1 MGSCTT
7 TPKLKNCQIKIKSNT
22 KGNNSFIETTPL
34 TDNCEIEPNNI
45 NSNSLE
51 TNNNNNNNNH
61 NHIHNNKDKA
71 NQHHNDNEIRITKLN
86 FELPADKEVFL
97 CPIYIPKNTNIII
110 KINGKWSFHQNGY
123 CFNCEGDPKEQ
134 YRNNN
139 YGRLMGKVTGG
150 SPFAF
155 ISENFSFTSTISG
168 QLTLYA
174 NGDMVSVVPYGV
186 MRIQLEG
193 GCVSMEQ
200 NEIDKVIGWEQLVD
214 LVIENEKMFG
224 IKATNNN
231 NHSNNS
237 ISGVNVN
244 LHDEELNVVTFINKV
259 RTNPKLF
266 AQLYIDTTDNEYN
279 ELYHMLCEYTPVGV
293 VNIKHNLC
301 NAAKEHCVDICKA
314 QTTGHISS
322 DMKSMPGDR
331 IRKYIGNSN
340 NNNNNIYFGECLCFG
355 LKKGFSIVIEMLLG
369 RNVKVKHNRLNI
381 LNEQFNE
388 IGVCIRNHGSYQ
400 WGCVVVFGKDLE
412 QHN

>member
-51 TNNNNNNNNH
+51 TNNNNNNNH
-61 NHIHNNKDKA
+61 NHIHNNKDKGS
-71 NQHHNDNEIRITKLN
+71 QHHNDNEIHITKVN

-134 YRNNN
+134 YKNNN

-186 MRIQLEG
+186 MKIQLEG

-200 NEIDKVIGWEQLVD
+200 VEIDKALGWEQLVD
-214 LVIENEKMFG
+214 LTIENEKKFG
-224 IKATNNN
+224 TKATTTNNTN
-231 NHSNNS
+231 NT
-237 ISGVNVN
+237 IN
-244 LHDEELNVVTFINKV
+244 LHEEELNLVSFINKV

-266 AQLYIDTTDNEYN
+266 AQQYIDSTDMEYN
-279 ELYHMLCEYTPVGV
+279 ELFQMLCEYSPVGV
-293 VNIKHNLC
+293 VNIKHTLC
-301 NAAKEHCVDICKA
+301 NAAKEHCVDICKS
-314 QTTGHISS
+314 QTTGHVSS

-331 IRKYIGNSN
+331 IRKYVDNTN
-340 NNNNNIYFGECLCFG
+340 ENIYFGECLCFG
-355 LKKGFSIVIEMLLG
+355 LKKGFSIVIEMLMG
-369 RNVKVKHNRLNI
+369 RNVKVKQNRLNI

-412 QHN
+412 LN

>member
-22 KGNNSFIETTPL
+22 KGNGSFVETTPL
-34 TDNCEIEPNNI
+34 TNNCEIEPSSG

-51 TNNNNNNNNH
+51 TNTNNNNTQH
-61 NHIHNNKDKA
+61 HVHNKDKA
-71 NQHHNDNEIRITKLN
+71 SHQHDNEIRLTKIN
-86 FELPADKEVFL
+86 FDLPADKEVFL

-110 KINGKWSFHQNGY
+110 KINGMWSFHQNGY
-123 CFNCEGDPKEQ
+123 RFNCEGDPKEQ
-134 YRNNN
+134 YKNNN

-186 MRIQLEG
+186 MRLQLEG
-193 GCVSMEQ
+193 GCVAMQQVEL
-200 NEIDKVIGWEQLVD
+200 DKALGWEQLVD
-214 LVIENEKMFG
+214 VIIENEKTFG
-224 IKATNNN
+224 IKATTANNT
-231 NHSNNS
+231 S
-237 ISGVNVN
+237 I
-244 LHDEELNVVTFINKV
+244 LHEEELNLVAFVNKV

-266 AQLYIDTTDNEYN
+266 AQQYIDSTDTEYN
-279 ELYHMLCEYTPVGV
+279 ELFQMLCEYSPVGV
-293 VNIKHNLC
+293 VSIKHNLC
-301 NAAKEHCVDICKA
+301 NAAKEHCADICKA
-314 QTTGHISS
+314 QTTGHVSS

-331 IRKYIGNSN
+331 LRKHIGNKSER
-340 NNNNNIYFGECLCFG
+340 IYFGECLCFG
-355 LKKGFSIVIEMLLG
+355 LKKGFSIVTEMLLG
-369 RNVKVKHNRLNI
+369 RHLKVKQNRLNI

-388 IGVCIRNHGSYQ
+388 IGVCICNHGSYQ

-412 QHN
+412 LN